1 MLGCRLIFAAYAKNV
16 RHKATKCSLKTAE
29 ILLDDDGMCLLKF
42 DIYQG
47 AMASNCFK
55 NNKNS

>member
-16 RHKATKCSLKTAE
+16 RHRATKCSLKTAE
-29 ILLDDDGMCLLKF
+29 ILLDNDGMRLPKF
-42 DIYQG
+42 DIYQS
-47 AMASNCFK
+47 AIASNCFK

>member
-1 MLGCRLIFAAYAKNV
+1 MLGCRLIFAPYAKNV

-29 ILLDDDGMCLLKF
+29 ILLDDDDMWLPKF
-42 DIYQG
+42 DIYQS
-47 AMASNCFK
+47 AIASNCFK